1 MKVSVGA
8 ASAAAISGNRDR
20 HLSSKKRTFLTEE
33 IVSGAAKLADLFC
46 VLGAAG
52 GLYLA
57 YPIFYLRESYY
68 NLDRYTLVAL
78 VIAGSLV
85 IALEYLGAYDMR
97 RLRDLRW
104 QLRQVS
110 SAWLMVC
117 AAGLMVAFATK
128 TSDNYSR
135 GWVIGWFVTASLLLL
150 LGRVLL
156 HRQIRAWYRQGYFA
170 RNVAIVGAGD
180 LGAQMIAKL
189 RRFADENVRIVG
201 VYDDRRTR
209 LSATACP
216 PGGSIGTVD
225 DLVRAARD
233 MHLDEIIVTLPLN
246 APARLRAMVQKLRH
260 LPVDVRISMEPLAE
274 HIPIRGTSWVGDLPL
289 INVADRP
296 LKNWAAV
303 IKLIEDKLLAA
314 LLLAIFGLPMLIIAI
329 LIKLDS
335 RGPVFFVQDRY
346 GYNNTVIRVIKF
358 RTMHVDQSDAS
369 GAQQTVRGDPR
380 VTRVGRFLR
389 ASSLDELPQLFNVL
403 RGDMSLIGP
412 RAHALKMKA
421 AGVLYDQAVEEY
433 FMRHRVRPG
442 LTGWAQVH
450 GLRGETDTLEK
461 AKRRLEFD
469 LWYIENWSLS
479 LDLAI
484 FFATVRT
491 VLKRQNA
498 Y

>member
-1 MKVSVGA
+1 MKVGA
-8 ASAAAISGNRDR
+8 GLVSAAAIASHRGGQRSR
-20 HLSSKKRTFLTEE
+20 KRTILSEE
-33 IVSGAAKLADLFC
+33 IVSGATKLADM
-46 VLGAAG
+46 VSILGAAAA
-52 GLYLA
+52 LYII
-57 YPIFYLRESYY
+57 YPVLYLREGYY
-68 NLDRYTLVAL
+68 NLDRYTLVA
-78 VIAGSLV
+78 VVVSAVFV

-97 RLRDLRW
+97 RLRDLGW
-104 QLRQVS
+104 QLRHVAA
-110 SAWLMVC
+110 AWSMVC

-135 GWVIGWFVTASLLLL
+135 GWVIGWFAAATTLLLV
-150 LGRVLL
+150 GRIAL
-156 HRQIRAWYRQGYFA
+156 HRQIRAWHRQGHFA
-170 RNVAIVGAGD
+170 RNVAIVGASEP
-180 LGAQMIAKL
+180 GARLIEKL

-201 VYDDRRTR
+201 VFDDRRTR
-209 LSATACP
+209 LAHAVPPNGAAT
-216 PGGSIGTVD
+216 GTVD
-225 DLVRAARD
+225 DLVRAARH

-246 APARLRAMVQKLRH
+246 APERLRAMVQKLRH
-260 LPVDVRISMEPLAE
+260 LPVDVRISLEPLAE
-274 HIPIRGTSWVGDLPL
+274 QIQVRGTSWVGDLPL

-296 LKNWAAV
+296 LKNWAAI
-303 IKLIEDKLLAA
+303 IKLIEDKALAA
-314 LLLAIFGLPMLIIAI
+314 LLLAIFGLPMLLIAA

-346 GYNNTVIRVIKF
+346 GFNNTVIRVLKF
-358 RTMHVDQSDAS
+358 RTMHVAQEDRS
-369 GAQQTVRGDPR
+369 GAQQTVRNDPR

-421 AGVLYDQAVEEY
+421 AGILYDEAVEEY

-461 AKRRLEFD
+461 AKRRVEFD
-469 LWYIENWSLS
+469 LWYIENWSLA

-484 FFATVRT
+484 FIATVRT